1 LNFDDQQIAV
11 LGAGTSGIAAARLS
25 ASRGAKVTV
34 FDSGRP
40 EKLAAAAE
48 RLDSEGLPYVFG
60 ENALTPRG
68 GETDL
73 VVVSPGIDLASE
85 IAQAFARTGAPI
97 IGEIELAW
105 RCAPDIPVAGITGTN
120 GKTTTT
126 EILATL
132 LHGAGIASVAAG
144 NYGRAYTDVV
154 LSGERLDAI
163 ALELSSFQLETVDRF
178 HPRVAVWMNF
188 AADHMDRYT
197 SLDDYRAAK
206 LRIFENQTADD
217 LAVVNGLEIPACD
230 FRARCVT
237 FSGFAEGSAEV
248 NWTLADGNILRDGE
262 VVLDYASTRLNG
274 RHNAEN
280 LMAAMAAAAEL
291 GAPIEGMA
299 ASIAEY
305 TAPPHRSEWIADV
318 NGVSFV
324 NDSKATNLHAL
335 ESSLRGQEKPV
346 VLIAGGKNKGLD
358 YSELIGEV
366 ARTTT
371 KVIAIGEMAESI
383 LAAWAPHLDC
393 ESAGSLDEAVRRAA
407 AAAAPGQ
414 TVLFSPGT
422 SSFDMFASYQARGD
436 AFRES
441 VQQLTTTQPQP

>member
-1 LNFDDQQIAV
+1 MNLDDQQIAV

-25 ASRGAKVTV
+25 ASRGGRVTV
-34 FDSGRP
+34 YDSGQP
-40 EKLAAAAE
+40 EKLSLAGE
-48 RLDSEGLPYVFG
+48 RLASEGLSYVFG
-60 ENALTPRG
+60 EKALTPG
-68 GETDL
+68 GAGTDL
-73 VVVSPGIDLASE
+73 VVVSPGIDLASDL
-85 IAQAFARTGAPI
+85 ARAFAGTGAPI

-105 RCAPDIPVAGITGTN
+105 RCSPDIPVAGITGTN

-132 LHGAGIASVAAG
+132 LNGAGIASVAAG

-154 LSGERLDAI
+154 LSGEPLDAI

-178 HPRVAVWMNF
+178 HPRVSVWMNF
-188 AADHMDRYT
+188 APDHMDRYT

-217 LAVVNGLEIPACD
+217 LAVINGLEVPECD
-230 FRARCVT
+230 LRARCVT
-237 FSGFAEGSAEV
+237 FSGFSDGSAEI
-248 NWTLADGNILRDGE
+248 NWTLDDGNILRDGE

-299 ASIAEY
+299 ASVAEY

-318 NGVSFV
+318 DGVTFV

-335 ESSLRGQEKPV
+335 ESSLRGQEAPV

-358 YSELIGEV
+358 YSELTDEV
-366 ARTTT
+366 VRATT

-383 LAAWAPHLDC
+383 LSAWAPHLDC
-393 ESAGSLDEAVRRAA
+393 EAAGSLDEAVRRAA
-407 AAAAPGQ
+407 VAAVPGQ

-441 VQQLTTTQPQP
+441 VQQLTKNQPQP